1 MSFRCQAQVNNS
13 KSEGSVVT
21 NAQTDQDPSVSEK
34 RKDKEEKK
42 KKKEKKA
49 KGNSEEDKDES
60 TMNGVGVVDSA
71 VITNSEVSC
80 HSSVSGFNVIKVLY
94 SP

>member
-13 KSEGSVVT
+13 KSEGSVT
-21 NAQTDQDPSVSEK
+21 NAQTGQDPSVSEK
-34 RKDKEEKK
+34 RKDEEKK

-60 TMNGVGVVDSA
+60 TTNGVGVDSA

-80 HSSVSGFNVIKVLY
+80 HSSVSEFNVIKVLY